1 MKKGKDAAMRRML
14 LVGWFIAAAAQ
25 AAPKIEFDRMVYDFG
40 KTSLVDSVTGK
51 FIFTNTGDE
60 VRKVGEAKTS
70 CGCTVAKI
78 LTDTLK
84 PGDKGELE
92 FTLTVGQY
100 AQKFHKEIRVS
111 SNDP

>member
-1 MKKGKDAAMRRML
+1 MKKGMDAAMRQML
-14 LVGWFIAAAAQ
+14 LICWFIAAAAH

-60 VRKVGEAKTS
+60 LLKVGEPKTS

-78 LTDTLK
+78 VTDTLK
-84 PGDKGELE
+84 PGEKGELE
-92 FTLTVGQY
+92 FILTVGQH
-100 AQKFHKEIRVS
+100 A
-111 SNDP
+111 